1 MDWYQEA
8 LGWAAPWS
16 TPATMLGLGAALSL
30 LTAGFLA
37 YFVGYHRVKRRL
49 ARAFDPSQLL
59 FQTIVGARQLR
70 AAMGRPVAL
79 QSPAGKG
86 QVDAVAA
93 LAGISRP
100 TLHVK
105 IYVDCSNLSIDWGK
119 LDGRRPVDWDIFPR
133 LVLEALAARPEYMD
147 RIICY
152 RGCNVYGSYYEESYY
167 DLLVA
172 LNEGTAKK
180 APVAFRAYKK
190 GRLSLPSDG
199 SAETVLP
206 NPQSGDT
213 PTGTGAADKIIAAE
227 IAAWRAENAGIREVL
242 LGGLNRQLGYSVF
255 AVQRRTPQSL
265 PTATYTSDGVPI
277 AAEKQVDTRF
287 CTEMIADAV
296 FDIYDV
302 AVVVSADEDFVPAIE
317 FVTRELGRQV
327 IQLGH
332 KAFSR
337 SIREHVSGHI
347 DLQTIVKAS
356 QDARPAAV
364 APRRATA

>member
-1 MDWYQEA
+1 MNWYQEA
-8 LGWAAPWS
+8 LEWVAPFS
-16 TPATMLGLGAALSL
+16 TPAATLGLGTALFV
-30 LTAGFLA
+30 LTAGFLI
-37 YFVGYHRVKRRL
+37 YVVEYLRVKRRL
-49 ARAFDPSQLL
+49 SRALDPRQLL
-59 FQTIVGARQLR
+59 VQTILGARQMR

-93 LAGISRP
+93 HAGITKP

-119 LDGRRPVDWDIFPR
+119 LDRRRLVDWELFPR
-133 LVLEALAARPEYMD
+133 LVLEALAARPEYKD
-147 RIICY
+147 RIISY
-152 RGCNVYGSYYEESYY
+152 RGCNVYGSYYEDAYY
-167 DLLVA
+167 DLLAA

-199 SAETVLP
+199 GAPVGQQMPASHGNA
-206 NPQSGDT
+206 
-213 PTGTGAADKIIAAE
+213 TGTAAADKTIAAE
-227 IAAWRAENAGIREVL
+227 IAGWRAENTAIREVL
-242 LGGLNRQLGYSVF
+242 LGGLNRQLGYSTF

-296 FDIYDV
+296 YDIYDV

-317 FVTRELGRQV
+317 FLGRQV

-337 SIREHVSGHI
+337 SIREHASGHI

-356 QDARPAAV
+356 QDARSAPV
-364 APRRATA
+364 DPRRATA